1 MIKWQITVRLL
12 RENGTKWH
20 RMKQKRNGENITLIP
35 NKKGG
40 GGVDKERLND
50 LLQNIFKTEYRKYRR
65 LQEKAVEE
73 Q

>member
-1 MIKWQITVRLL
+1 MDT
-12 RENGTKWH
+12 
-20 RMKQKRNGENITLIP
+20 
-35 NKKGG
+35 KKGG